1 MMIIP
6 KSKKHLIQKII
17 SKLKKDSSY
26 KILSNYS
33 TKQYVRILFYRGSQ
47 ILRGGLIRIKL
58 KSCRGLI
65 FCGKSVTIEHA
76 YMVETGSNLIL
87 EDFVYINALSEKG
100 IRFGHNVMI
109 GRGTSITC
117 TGVIAKKGVG
127 LSIGNNS
134 AVGSNSYIGARG
146 EIQIGNDVIMGPRVT
161 IFSENHNY
169 ESLDL
174 PIRKQGESR
183 KGVFIEDDCWIG
195 TGSTILDGVTV
206 RQGSVIAAGSV
217 VTKDVEPYSV
227 VAGVPAQQIK
237 RRRT

>member
-1 MMIIP
+1 MIVPP
-6 KSKKHLIQKII
+6 KKYLIQKII
-17 SKLKKDSSY
+17 SQLKKDSSY
-26 KILSNYS
+26 EISSNYS
-33 TKQYVRILFYRGSQ
+33 TKQYVRILFYQGRQ
-47 ILRGGLIRIKL
+47 ILRGVRIRMKI
-58 KSCRGLI
+58 KSCRGFI

-76 YMVETGSNLIL
+76 YMVEAGSNLIL

-100 IRFGHNVMI
+100 FLFGHNVTI

-117 TGVIAKKGVG
+117 TYVMANKGVG

-134 AVGSNSYIGARG
+134 AIGSHSHIGARG
-146 EIQIGNDVIMGPRVT
+146 ELRIGNDVIIGPMVT

-183 KGVFIEDDCWIG
+183 KGIFIEDDCWIG
-195 TGSTILDGVTV
+195 AGSTVLDGVTAG
-206 RQGSVIAAGSV
+206 QDSVIAAGSV
-217 VTKDVEPYSV
+217 VTKDVEAYSV
-227 VAGVPAQQIK
+227 VAGVPAKQIK